1 MRSVWLSIVFG
12 SSLVWAVA
20 PQQQPQEPAPT
31 SQPQAAAPA
40 RATPAWLA
48 KCSSCH
54 GPAMTGA
61 KGPSILTYVRY
72 HTNADII
79 AVMRTR
85 TPPHPAVKLTDAELE
100 TVMADMRVLAGT
112 NPAIA
117 TAGFTGGPRGRS
129 AGGVQGALP
138 SASARG
144 GNAGPGAGRAG
155 QPPDP
160 AAAANPAAAAGAPA
174 FGGRGGRGGRGAAP
188 IALAD
193 GKKISG
199 SFVSLSETD
208 ATVLADGKFYLLTRE
223 GNTYSEKPSAPKAD
237 WDTYAGSNSGNR
249 YSALDQINT
258 TTVQK
263 LGVAWIAPLGQSRGE
278 SSPVV
283 VDGVMYVTGWNEI
296 SALDATT
303 GRQLWSYGEPHTL
316 GLLGDA
322 AGGANRGAAIS
333 GDRVFMTTDN
343 AHLMAFN
350 RFTGQKLWDV
360 EMGNY
365 KEGYTTTGAPL
376 IVGDLVI
383 HGISGGD
390 EGIRGFLD
398 AYKISSGERAW
409 RFYTIPKRGE
419 KGSETW
425 KGHAIDHGCGAT
437 WLTGSYD
444 AELDLVY
451 WGVGNPCPDYAGQER
466 LGDNLYTS
474 SVIALSAKSGELKWH
489 YQFSPHD
496 THDWDAAQPMLLV
509 DEVWQGQPRK
519 LLMNGNRNG
528 MFYVLDR
535 VNGEFLLADKLST
548 KVTWNSGF
556 TKEGK
561 PIIDPASVS
570 SYEGSPVCPA
580 GTGGTNWQ
588 SASYNP
594 VTKLFYARVSDSCG
608 IFTAQ
613 KDDPLRTD
621 NRWMGGTA
629 RGTLNPAV
637 QAVFDKLMEGYQ
649 SGTFIRAMDPFTG
662 KKVWDYAGG
671 AGVMSTAG
679 GLVFFAG
686 GGGMTALDAK
696 TGKMVWQHNAGQ
708 SSSSAPVTYMYGG
721 KQYITLAGTTGVVT
735 YTVR

>member
-1 MRSVWLSIVFG
+1 MRSVLMSVVFG
-12 SSLVWAVA
+12 SGLAWAA
-20 PQQQPQEPAPT
+20 AAQQQAPAA
-31 SQPQAAAPA
+31 SRPQAAAPA
-40 RATPAWLA
+40 PATAAWRT

-54 GPAMTGA
+54 GAAMTGA
-61 KGPSILTYVRY
+61 TGPSILTYVRY

-85 TPPHPAVKLTDAELE
+85 TPPHPAVRLTDAELE
-100 TVMADMRVLAGT
+100 AVMADMRVLAGT

-117 TAGFTGGPRGRS
+117 TSGFTGGPRGRG

-138 SASARG
+138 SARDG
-144 GNAGPGAGRAG
+144 GAGRAG
-155 QPPDP
+155 QPADPPAAVSDP
-160 AAAANPAAAAGAPA
+160 AAGVAPA
-174 FGGRGGRGGRGAAP
+174 VVPAGGRGGGRGGRGGRGPAP

-193 GKKISG
+193 GRSIAG
-199 SFVSLSETD
+199 TFVSLSDTD
-208 ATVLADGKFYLLTRE
+208 ATVLAGNKFYLLARE
-223 GNTYSEKPSAPKAD
+223 GNTYREKPSAPKAD

-258 TTVQK
+258 TNVEK
-263 LGVAWIAPLGQSRGE
+263 LGTAWIAPLGQSRGE

-283 VDGVMYVTGWNEI
+283 VDGIMYVTGWNELY
-296 SALDATT
+296 ALDATT
-303 GRQLWSYGEPHTL
+303 GRQLWSYAEPHTL

-322 AGGANRGAAIS
+322 AGGANRGAAIA
-333 GDRVFMTTDN
+333 GDRVIMTTDH
-343 AHLMAFN
+343 AHLIAFN

-360 EMGNY
+360 EMGKY
-365 KEGYTTTGAPL
+365 KDGYVGTGAPL
-376 IVGDLVI
+376 VAGDLVI
-383 HGISGGD
+383 QGISGGD
-390 EGIRGFLD
+390 EGIRGFID
-398 AYKISSGERAW
+398 AYKVATGERAW

-425 KGHAIDHGCGAT
+425 KGQAIDHGCGAT

-466 LGDNLYTS
+466 LGDNLYTA
-474 SVIALSAKSGELKWH
+474 SVVAVAAKTGELKWH
-489 YQFSPHD
+489 YQFTPHD
-496 THDWDAAQPMLLV
+496 THDWDSAQPMLLV

-519 LLMNGNRNG
+519 LLMTGNRNG

-535 VNGEFLLADKLST
+535 VNGQFLLADKLST
-548 KVTWNSGF
+548 KVTWNLGF
-556 TKEGK
+556 TKDGK

-570 SYEGSPVCPA
+570 SYEGSPACPA
-580 GTGGTNWQ
+580 GTGGPNWQ
-588 SASYNP
+588 STSYNP
-594 VTKLFYARVSDSCG
+594 VTKLFYVRVADSCG

-637 QAVFDKLMEGYQ
+637 QAAFDKLTEDYPG
-649 SGTFIRAMDPFTG
+649 GTFIRAMDPFTG

-671 AGVMSTAG
+671 AGVLSTAG
-679 GLVFFAG
+679 GLIFMPGA
-686 GGGMTALDAK
+686 GGMTALDAK
-696 TGKMVWQHNAGQ
+696 TGKLVWQLNVGQ
-708 SSSSAPVTYMYGG
+708 GSSAAPITYMYGG
-721 KQYITLAGTTGVVT
+721 KQYIALAGSSGVVA